1 MDDDVLDGDD
11 SSSNVLGGDVLGADD
26 LGGGDSGSDVL
37 GGDVLC
43 GDDLGGDDSG
53 SDVLGDDVIII
64 SDDEDNENCIDL
76 TEFHQTEKTQIVT
89 LTYKRKIKYV
99 NGAQIIENFGC
110 AVHREDF

>member
-1 MDDDVLDGDD
+1 MG
-11 SSSNVLGGDVLGADD
+11 
-26 LGGGDSGSDVL
+26 
-37 GGDVLC
+37 

-64 SDDEDNENCIDL
+64 SDDEDNENCTDL

-99 NGAQIIENFGC
+99 NGVQIIENFGC
-110 AVHREDF
+110 AVHREEF